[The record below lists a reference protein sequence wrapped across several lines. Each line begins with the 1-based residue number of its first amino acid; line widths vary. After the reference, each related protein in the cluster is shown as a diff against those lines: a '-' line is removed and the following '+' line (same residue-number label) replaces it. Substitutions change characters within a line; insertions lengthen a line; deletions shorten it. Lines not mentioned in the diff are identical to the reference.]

1 MTKIRFTKK
10 FGTAFPRATSLPI
23 PSRGRGRE
31 LPAPFRVKGKIMNDR
46 MNSEEIGEWIDSIMA
61 GRVRQKEQ
69 SNLDLPEDME
79 NFFDATTMAFVMV
92 ATAPDKEAKRAA
104 QELVNE
110 SGALLTGELL
120 KEAALEAD
128 RQIRAMN

>member
-1 MTKIRFTKK
+1 
-10 FGTAFPRATSLPI
+10 
-23 PSRGRGRE
+23 
-31 LPAPFRVKGKIMNDR
+31 MNDR
-46 MNSEEIGEWIDSIMA
+46 MNSDEIGEWIDSIMA

-79 NFFDATTMAFVMV
+79 NFFDATAMAFVMV

-110 SGALLTGELL
+110 SGVLLTGELL

>member
-1 MTKIRFTKK
+1 
-10 FGTAFPRATSLPI
+10 
-23 PSRGRGRE
+23 
-31 LPAPFRVKGKIMNDR
+31 MNDR
-46 MNSEEIGEWIDSIMA
+46 MNSDEIGEWIDSIMA
-61 GRVRQKEQ
+61 GRVRQKEL
-69 SNLDLPEDME
+69 SALNIPEDME
-79 NFFDATTMAFVMV
+79 NFFDATAMAFVMV

-110 SGALLTGELL
+110 NGALLTGELL

>member
-1 MTKIRFTKK
+1 
-10 FGTAFPRATSLPI
+10 
-23 PSRGRGRE
+23 
-31 LPAPFRVKGKIMNDR
+31 MNDR

-110 SGALLTGELL
+110 NGALLTGELL